1 MIERSNMEE
10 LFDKAA
16 AAARI
21 KENFDNEGDFSFMKP
36 EELESA
42 IARFVEIDCDYM
54 DQLGDEPYDE
64 DVVYEKLEAA
74 GHELLPQYKAYIM
87 RLVDDYMDFMEQYL
101 VDEGLVEW
109 E

>member
-1 MIERSNMEE
+1 MEE

-36 EELESA
+36 EELEAVVAELVS
-42 IARFVEIDCDYM
+42 IDHDYM
-54 DQLGDEPYDE
+54 DEIGESPYDE
-64 DVVYEKLEAA
+64 DEIYERLYKAA
-74 GHELLPQYKAYIM
+74 NERLPQYKAYLM

-101 VDEGLVEW
+101 VDEGYVEW

>member
-1 MIERSNMEE
+1 MEE

-16 AAARI
+16 AAAKI

-36 EELESA
+36 EELEGV
-42 IARFVEIDCDYM
+42 IARFVGIDYDYM
-54 DQLGDEPYDE
+54 AELGDEPYDE
-64 DVVYEKLEAA
+64 DVVYERLEAA
-74 GHELLPQYKAYIM
+74 ANEQLPQYKAYLM

-101 VDEGLVEW
+101 VDAGLVEW

>member
-1 MIERSNMEE
+1 MEE

-16 AAARI
+16 AAAKI

-36 EELESA
+36 EELEGV
-42 IARFVEIDCDYM
+42 IARFVAIDHDYM
-54 DQLGDEPYDE
+54 AGLGDEPYDE
-64 DVVYEKLEAA
+64 DEIYAKLETA
-74 GHELLPQYKAYIM
+74 GHEQLPQYKAYIM